1 MPTTASPQDL
11 QALSSVDASLADTP
25 RRDRTC
31 SDDAQERDNLAK
43 DLSARLAKI
52 SGTSNA
58 CGRGSG
64 LGRALSKNVTPL
76 ALQISALIVQKC
88 KQIVLASAI
97 LALTWIVYIALWVWH
112 YVGMAFATALRS
124 LDSTRKTKA
133 LSPKKSKE
141 ITNWGSIED
150 ELRYGRHP
158 TVLLP

>member
-1 MPTTASPQDL
+1 M
-11 QALSSVDASLADTP
+11 
-25 RRDRTC
+25 
-31 SDDAQERDNLAK
+31 
-43 DLSARLAKI
+43 
-52 SGTSNA
+52 
-58 CGRGSG
+58 
-64 LGRALSKNVTPL
+64 GRALSKNVTPF
-76 ALQISALIVQKC
+76 ALQISALILQKC